1 METDEELVDGASF
14 AAWRRVLV
22 LIHMPPDPRHPG
34 RESTLSLE
42 PGVLDEALAR
52 DRAASG
58 PPPDAHP
65 TPPPTGDDQMPPP
78 TPDLSNPTAA
88 EKARSGIN
96 PVPTAHQHLRSAHHP
111 TGTTCGNTRRNP
123 A

>member
-1 METDEELVDGASF
+1 
-14 AAWRRVLV
+14 
-22 LIHMPPDPRHPG
+22 MPPDPRHPG

-65 TPPPTGDDQMPPP
+65 TPPPTGDDQMTHPPPDLSHPTPPDIARPRLHPVPTDYDSLCASLYSILRHALPPP
-78 TPDLSNPTAA
+78 TRPASHA
-88 EKARSGIN
+88 GISA
-96 PVPTAHQHLRSAHHP
+96 PVVVTHSPPHHHP
-111 TGTTCGNTRRNP
+111 TP
-123 A
+123 

>member
-1 METDEELVDGASF
+1 MTMNRRTQTGTVTFARPVVLAGLDEIVPAGTYAMETDEELVDGASF

-42 PGVLDEALAR
+42 TGVLAEALAR

-58 PPPDAHP
+58 PPPDRQSIVWGKMGEVRVA
-65 TPPPTGDDQMPPP
+65 
-78 TPDLSNPTAA
+78 
-88 EKARSGIN
+88 
-96 PVPTAHQHLRSAHHP
+96 
-111 TGTTCGNTRRNP
+111 
-123 A
+123 